1 MDLFRAHAFTVPP
14 GRLGGDR
21 PVGAALEITEQ
32 LRSALGDALADVPV
46 ERQIAVGFRID
57 LEQSDPE
64 GDGHRANE
72 VRDLLLRFSFGD
84 ATEAAEA
91 GTTLAERLC
100 DATDQRSNRCLMVI
114 SAAREG
120 DQRQISIWTF
130 PQEAAF
136 RFEPTRSLIQLLDDV
151 FSQRSDLRKAAS
163 FEGTPRRDGF
173 MTGWVV
179 DLQASAGAGTVADY
193 WIHRF
198 LDCEVNVTP
207 TSGTRLLARALR
219 DAAEH
224 VDSPDARAQLFSTA
238 AHLPH
243 QPRTSWSL
251 TEVANTYLSGDAR
264 VAFERALPAP
274 ALADTPFELDR
285 PRLERAL
292 RIRVFELHTG
302 VWVSAPFD
310 EIDRSVQ
317 IEGDSLHVDGRIVS
331 ERLRT
336 RPGG

>member
-57 LEQSDPE
+57 LEQSDPA

-84 ATEAAEA
+84 AAEAAEA

-136 RFEPTRSLIQLLDDV
+136 RFEPTRSLIQLLEDV

-243 QPRTSWSL
+243 QPHPAGQPPGQGT
-251 TEVANTYLSGDAR
+251 AR
-264 VAFERALPAP
+264 VADPKARGAP
-274 ALADTPFELDR
+274 GTR
-285 PRLERAL
+285 
-292 RIRVFELHTG
+292 
-302 VWVSAPFD
+302 
-310 EIDRSVQ
+310 DRSIIKAGAMLSWILSAV
-317 IEGDSLHVDGRIVS
+317 ERRRSRRRSLAAGGWESTSRIYRS
-331 ERLRT
+331 
-336 RPGG
+336 P